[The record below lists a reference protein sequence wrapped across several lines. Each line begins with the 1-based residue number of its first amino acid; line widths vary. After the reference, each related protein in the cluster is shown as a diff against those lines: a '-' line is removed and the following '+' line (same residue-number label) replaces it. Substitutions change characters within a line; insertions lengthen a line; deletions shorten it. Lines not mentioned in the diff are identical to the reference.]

1 MLNREVDVRSAPV
14 LPDLDSQQ
22 RFWNDYWQHCEERG
36 VINRWSA
43 QRGARVLELL
53 QQLRLSNPRILDFG
67 CGNGWFSNE
76 LSRFGQVTGVDLSE
90 LAIAEAR
97 SRYPNIEFVSANA
110 LKYLSRNKHFDLV
123 VSQEVLAHVEDQ
135 KAYVAAAANS
145 VKPGGYLILTTANKF
160 VMDRLGA
167 SAFDPFPPE
176 HIEQFLNAGS
186 LKRLLSPH
194 FVVLRVTSALPLG
207 SAGIL
212 RIVNSYNLGRLLQ
225 LFVTRSTIDAFKERA
240 GLGYCLLAL
249 AQKPLDR

>member
-76 LSRFGQVTGVDLSE
+76 LSRFGRVTGIDLSE
-90 LAIAEAR
+90 LAIVEAR
-97 SRYPNIEFVSANA
+97 SRYPDIEFVSANA
-110 LKYLSRNKHFDLV
+110 LKYLSRDKQFDLV

-135 KAYVAAAANS
+135 QAYVAAAANA

-176 HIEQFLNAGS
+176 HIEQFLNARS
-186 LKRLLSPH
+186 LRRLLSPH
-194 FVVLRVTSALPLG
+194 FVVLRMTSALPLG

-212 RIVNSYNLGRLLQ
+212 RIVNSYHLSRVLQ
-225 LFVTRSTIDAFKERA
+225 LFVTRSTIDACKERA
-240 GLGYCLLAL
+240 GLGYCLLAV
-249 AQKPLDR
+249 AQKPLGR